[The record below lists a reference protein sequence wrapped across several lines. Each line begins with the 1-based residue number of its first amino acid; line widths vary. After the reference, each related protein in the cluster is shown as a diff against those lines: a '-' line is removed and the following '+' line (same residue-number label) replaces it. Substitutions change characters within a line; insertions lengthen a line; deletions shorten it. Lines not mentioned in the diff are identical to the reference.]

1 MGSQENK
8 KKSKISLLNNELCKM
23 AELPKK
29 MIKYSTPAALLLIS
43 LGTAL
48 FAANKISNNY
58 SIEFEFMT
66 TTLITN
72 GFIVFAE
79 FMIASLLL
87 DILIRKSKK

>member
-8 KKSKISLLNNELCKM
+8 KKSKINILNSELCNM
-23 AELPKK
+23 AKLPKR
-29 MIKYSTPAALLLIS
+29 MIKYATPAALFLIAI
-43 LGTAL
+43 GTAL
-48 FAANKISNNY
+48 FASNKTSNDY
-58 SIEFEFMT
+58 SVEFEFMT

-87 DILIRKSKK
+87 DILIRKYK